1 MNQKPE
7 RPSSERVSLA
17 RGEMAGMD
25 QGMRV
30 LSYLIA
36 GVLVYGLLGWVG
48 DHYLGTGFLLPLGIV
63 LGAAGGCYVIIRRY
77 GQVPQG
83 PAVTDGE
90 KTSADVTNGER
101 VSAAVNDG
109 DQVSAAGVD
118 GDQASARGRMI
129 SDQTEGAR

>member
-1 MNQKPE
+1 MTERTRTASVSPAMNQKPE

-83 PAVTDGE
+83 PGGTNGAQARGAVTG
-90 KTSADVTNGER
+90 
-101 VSAAVNDG
+101 G
-109 DQVSAAGVD
+109 DK
-118 GDQASARGRMI
+118 ASARGRMI

>member
-77 GQVPQG
+77 GQVPQ
-83 PAVTDGE
+83 E
-90 KTSADVTNGER
+90 LL
-101 VSAAVNDG
+101 VSTRRRTYRKAA
-109 DQVSAAGVD
+109 S
-118 GDQASARGRMI
+118 I
-129 SDQTEGAR
+129 SDRRRVLTHTKEESR